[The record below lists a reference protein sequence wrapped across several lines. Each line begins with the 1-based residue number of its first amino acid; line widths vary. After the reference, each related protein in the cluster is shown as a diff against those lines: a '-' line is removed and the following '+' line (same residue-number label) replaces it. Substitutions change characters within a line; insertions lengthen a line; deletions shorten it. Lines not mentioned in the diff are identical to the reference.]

1 MAYDPRGLVGRP
13 SLRRALGA
21 LDNEQQDQFAA
32 VTADIDPTR
41 FRSLYKQR
49 AGEFLDQQ
57 RELAAQRAPGVRE
70 QLRQQMQDAQRD
82 RNFRGG
88 DTGAVDYAAEDG
100 INRERRRLSLLRS
113 I

>member
-21 LDNEQQDQFAA
+21 LDNDQQDQFAA
-32 VTADIDPTR
+32 VTADIDPSR

-88 DTGAVDYAAEDG
+88 DTGAVDYAAEDEV
-100 INRERRRLSLLRS
+100 NRARRRMSLLRS

>member
-21 LDNEQQDQFAA
+21 LDSQQQNQFAA
-32 VTADIDPTR
+32 LTADIDPTR

-49 AGEFLDQQ
+49 AAEFLDQQ
-57 RELAAQRAPGVRE
+57 RELAAQRAPGYRE
-70 QLRQQMQDAQRD
+70 QMREQMRQAQVD
-82 RNFRGG
+82 RNYRAG
-88 DTGAVDYAAEDG
+88 DTGAVDYDAEDQQAY
-100 INRERRRLSLLRS
+100 NRRRLSLLRS

>member
-13 SLRRALGA
+13 SLRRGLSAL
-21 LDNEQQDQFAA
+21 NQYQQNQFSAA
-32 VTADIDPTR
+32 TADIDPVR

-57 RELAAQRAPGVRE
+57 RELAAQRAPAVRE
-70 QLRQQMQDAQRD
+70 QMRQQMQDAQRD

-88 DTGAVDYAAEDG
+88 DTGAVDYDAEDYL
-100 INRERRRLSLLRS
+100 NEERRRLSLLRS
-113 I
+113 V